1 MESDSTSGTTKDSCI
16 RVQAMHRTDSDG
28 DALKQEYRV
37 IIIIILNF
45 RAHYYYFL
53 LLIYLLFT

>member
-1 MESDSTSGTTKDSCI
+1 
-16 RVQAMHRTDSDG
+16 MHRTDSDG

-53 LLIYLLFT
+53 LFIYLLFT